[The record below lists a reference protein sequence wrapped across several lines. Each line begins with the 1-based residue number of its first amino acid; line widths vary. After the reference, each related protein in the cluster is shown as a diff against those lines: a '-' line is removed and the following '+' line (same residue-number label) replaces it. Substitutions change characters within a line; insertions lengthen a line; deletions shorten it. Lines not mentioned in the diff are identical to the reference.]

1 MSLTLNEM
9 LREAVDQG
17 ASDLH
22 ITTKSAPQIR
32 IDGVLKPISDE
43 LLTPTD
49 TKRLVYSILTDK
61 QKQRLEETLELD
73 FSFGIKGLARFRA
86 NVFQQR
92 GALAGAFRQ
101 IPFEIRSFRQL
112 GLPATAEK
120 VCEKP
125 RGLVLVTGPT
135 GSGKSTTCLLYTS
148 PSPRDKRQYRMP
160 SSA

>member
-22 ITTKSAPQIR
+22 VTTKSAPQIR
-32 IDGVLKPISDE
+32 IDGVLKPINDE

-49 TKRLVYSILTDK
+49 TKRLVYSSLTDK
-61 QKQRLEETLELD
+61 QIQRLEENLELD
-73 FSFGIKGLARFRA
+73 FSFGIKGLSRFRA

-101 IPFEIRSFRQL
+101 IPYEIRSFGQL
-112 GLPATAEK
+112 GLPVIRKT
-120 VCEKP
+120 
-125 RGLVLVTGPT
+125 
-135 GSGKSTTCLLYTS
+135 
-148 PSPRDKRQYRMP
+148 
-160 SSA
+160 